1 MMNSSKLM
9 VLLRRRRSGEYIHA
23 DLDLYVSPKMRTVP
37 VRELGFIYPSLR
49 TGPQFPN

>member
-23 DLDLYVSPKMRTVP
+23 DLDLYTVITIENLP
-37 VRELGFIYPSLR
+37 GRFCLYCKGRFLR
-49 TGPQFPN
+49 